1 MTEKDSSN
9 YGYERTTENLLTG
22 KTEALSYLPSAAI
35 TNKFTENTDLKY
47 SMVEDD
53 PYNVQWDP

>member
-1 MTEKDSSN
+1 MTGTSEGISSQ
-9 YGYERTTENLLTG
+9 
-22 KTEALSYLPSAAI
+22 PSAAI
-35 TNKFTENTDLKY
+35 TSKFAENTDLKY